1 MGGAKSPLL
10 PMMIYLQHPVHGNK
24 VATMELEA
32 QFDEQ
37 HGWSRYNLDDAPVQ
51 TEIVNELVVKRGRPR
66 KIEREE

>member
-1 MGGAKSPLL
+1 
-10 PMMIYLQHPVHGNK
+10 MMIYLQHPVHGNK

-37 HGWSRYNLDDAPVQ
+37 HGWSRYNLDDTPVQ

-66 KIEREE
+66 KIEKEE

>member
-1 MGGAKSPLL
+1 
-10 PMMIYLQHPVHGNK
+10 MMIYLQHPIHGNK

-37 HGWSRYNLDDAPVQ
+37 HGWSRYNLDDTPVQ

>member
-1 MGGAKSPLL
+1 
-10 PMMIYLQHPVHGNK
+10 MMIYLQHPVHGNK

-37 HGWSRYNLDDAPVQ
+37 HGWSRYNLDDTPVQ

>member
-1 MGGAKSPLL
+1 
-10 PMMIYLQHPVHGNK
+10 MMIYLQHPVHGNK

>member
-1 MGGAKSPLL
+1 
-10 PMMIYLQHPVHGNK
+10 MMIYLQHPVHGNK

-37 HGWSRYNLDDAPVQ
+37 HGWSRYNLDNTPVQ

-66 KIEREE
+66 KIEKEE